1 MEQNLTNLLIEKLKN
16 IGFDDFYNEAT
27 FQFKLLMQLSK
38 NFNENLIFPE
48 RNIEYYKLNSKEYT
62 KKVVD
67 IILENVNNKNIAI
80 ELKMPMNGQVPEQMF
95 KFVEDIK
102 FLEELK
108 SSKIFHKCFLV
119 VVTNDTNFWKGLKN
133 DEIYAY
139 FRNKKILNG
148 KIYKPTGENKNII
161 FYKLNGKYIVEWKM
175 LNNGFGYFIIEII
188 SVQNKRLKKPN
199 S

>member
-108 SSKIFHKCFLV
+108 ESKIFHKCYLI
-119 VVTNDTNFWKGLKN
+119 VVTNDTKFWEGIKKDG
-133 DEIYAY
+133 IYAY
-139 FRNKKILNG
+139 FRDRNYLNG
-148 KIYKPTGENKNII
+148 KIYKPTGENENIY
-161 FYKLNGKYIVEWKM
+161 YKLNGKYIVEWKV
-175 LNNGFGYFIIEII
+175 LENNFRYFIIEI
-188 SVQNKRLKKPN
+188 
-199 S
+199 